1 MELETL
7 ALRGGYKPG
16 NGDTHTMPI
25 YQSTTWKYDTSE
37 HMADLFDL
45 NMQALQAGKEFAG

>member
-1 MELETL
+1 MKLETL

-25 YQSTTWKYDTSE
+25 YQSR
-37 HMADLFDL
+37 
-45 NMQALQAGKEFAG
+45 QV